1 MTDQRNPPLPL
12 DLDLPYNDDYNVFS
26 PPAKD
31 VAKAGVAIFP
41 ATKNTKGTIVSDYNP
56 NSDHNLRNTHS
67 NRNIIKSAFDPQSTT
82 SSSRPSHKTHVEI
95 ITKNGATKKPNIGS
109 NYSPEVRMTNTNFH
123 SPPPRSDIPPADTAT
138 PKTAYDKKTTCMLYL
153 QADHTFFQKMG
164 SEEASIEAITRHVQ
178 RANVIYKGTGECED
192 VYRRRGKEFN
202 HATRQLLSFLW
213 VSAKLAFCVAGR
225 YSHPYF
231 IRYTKECRFGSNAT
245 DRETTEEMKKKPVV
259 SKSRFDKGD
268 WEGVCTGIELMLR
281 DPRVCQVMSASDFSA
296 EPQCFHQTNIY
307 CIINQPISGTI
318 SICDTQKISRLFE

>member
-12 DLDLPYNDDYNVFS
+12 DLDLPYNDDYTVFS

-31 VAKAGVAIFP
+31 IAKAGVDHFP
-41 ATKNTKGTIVSDYNP
+41 VAGTTTKSTKGTIFSDFNP

-109 NYSPEVRMTNTNFH
+109 NYSPPEVRMTNTNFH
-123 SPPPRSDIPPADTAT
+123 SPPPRNENPPPPDSAT

-178 RANVIYKGTGECED
+178 RANVIYKGTGEWD
-192 VYRRRGKEFN
+192 PKKTTKKMKE
-202 HATRQLLSFLW
+202 L
-213 VSAKLAFCVAGR
+213 
-225 YSHPYF
+225 
-231 IRYTKECRFGSNAT
+231 
-245 DRETTEEMKKKPVV
+245 KKK
-259 SKSRFDKGD
+259 
-268 WEGVCTGIELMLR
+268 
-281 DPRVCQVMSASDFSA
+281 
-296 EPQCFHQTNIY
+296 
-307 CIINQPISGTI
+307 
-318 SICDTQKISRLFE
+318 